1 MGIGPAARL
10 PQEAAGGEGFG
21 EGNLGQ
27 VPPRDSPGS
36 KGQHEGQ
43 RMGLEGGPKPLPEA
57 GEDQAQILSPARR
70 LARSRGRLADG
81 KLAALP
87 GCSRRA
93 KNTPGRRS
101 GGQRR
106 GWLRL
111 QAVTHRPRLPEPPET
126 FGDVLEGSWC
136 CDPPPSSSRFAG
148 EAAGQQPFPVVWE
161 QCHAPQ
167 RRPCCPPGTISPL
180 SPHRAV
186 PSQQMSQQRGFFF
199 IIIIFI
205 IAEKLLSSLRKQ

>member
-1 MGIGPAARL
+1 
-10 PQEAAGGEGFG
+10 
-21 EGNLGQ
+21 
-27 VPPRDSPGS
+27 
-36 KGQHEGQ
+36 
-43 RMGLEGGPKPLPEA
+43 MGLEGGPKPLPEA

-106 GWLRL
+106 GRLRL
-111 QAVTHRPRLPEPPET
+111 QAVTHPPRLPEPPET

-136 CDPPPSSSRFAG
+136 CDPPPPAAALLWRQLGSSRS
-148 EAAGQQPFPVVWE
+148 PVVWG

-167 RRPCCPPGTISPL
+167 SRPCCPPCTISPL

-186 PSQQMSQQRGFFF
+186 PLQQMSQQKGFFF
-199 IIIIFI
+199 YYYC
-205 IAEKLLSSLRKQ
+205 

>member
-43 RMGLEGGPKPLPEA
+43 RMGLEGGLKTLPEA

-70 LARSRGRLADG
+70 LAHSRGRLADG

-101 GGQRR
+101 GGQQR
-106 GWLRL
+106 GRLRL

-136 CDPPPSSSRFAG
+136 CDPPPPAAALLGRQLGSSRSPWCGSNAMR
-148 EAAGQQPFPVVWE
+148 PSVV
-161 QCHAPQ
+161 P
-167 RRPCCPPGTISPL
+167 
-180 SPHRAV
+180 AV
-186 PSQQMSQQRGFFF
+186 PQAPYPPCHHTVLSHRSKCPSREGFFYYYYF
-199 IIIIFI
+199 YYC
-205 IAEKLLSSLRKQ
+205 